1 MIPHE
6 YSPESPLQRALNT
19 VDRLNWSLGGAFL
32 WLSNMCLLVMLS
44 LTTATI
50 LMRPFDISF
59 YWMWPWTM
67 VFFIWL
73 SFFGFFALYARLKDV
88 RVDFLANMLGPKG
101 FALTRILTDLATL
114 LVTGVLIS
122 QIPTVIAT
130 SRGVFDGAILPAGYE
145 VPRIAL
151 SIPLMISTVLVA
163 FSALLDLAKMA
174 AGMPENT
181 NTFHPEI

>member
-6 YSPESPLQRALNT
+6 YTSEGPLTRALNT
-19 VDRLNWSLGGAFL
+19 VDRFNWSLGGAFL
-32 WLSNMCLLVMLS
+32 WLSNICLLVMLG

-50 LMRPFDISF
+50 VLRPFDISF

-67 VFFIWL
+67 VFFVWL

-101 FALTRILTDLATL
+101 FAATRILTDGATL
-114 LVTGVLIS
+114 LVTGILIW

-145 VPRIAL
+145 LPRLAL
-151 SIPLMISTVLVA
+151 SVPLMISTVLIA
-163 FSALLDLAKMA
+163 FSAILDLAKMA
-174 AGMPENT
+174 AGMPENVVDYLS
-181 NTFHPEI
+181 EG

>member
-1 MIPHE
+1 
-6 YSPESPLQRALNT
+6 
-19 VDRLNWSLGGAFL
+19 
-32 WLSNMCLLVMLS
+32 MCLLVMLA

-50 LMRPFDISF
+50 LMRPLDISF

-101 FALTRILTDLATL
+101 FALTRILTDVATL

-122 QIPTVIAT
+122 QIPTVITT

-163 FSALLDLAKMA
+163 FSAVLDLAKMA

-181 NTFHPEI
+181 ITFHPEI

>member
-6 YSPESPLQRALNT
+6 YTPESPLQRALNLA
-19 VDRLNWSLGGAFL
+19 DRFNWTLGGAFL
-32 WLSNMCLLVMLS
+32 WLSNICLLVMLG

-101 FALTRILTDLATL
+101 FALTRILTDVSTL
-114 LVTGVLIS
+114 LVTGILIM
-122 QIPTVIAT
+122 QIPAVFAT

-145 VPRIAL
+145 LPRITL

-163 FSALLDLAKMA
+163 FNAVLDLAKMA
-174 AGMPENT
+174 AGMPEN
-181 NTFHPEI
+181 NIVFLSEQ